1 MIVWL
6 NGKLI
11 PADEASIS
19 IQDKGFLVGDG
30 VFETLRSYEGKPFA
44 LADHFE
50 RLGHSA
56 SRSGIVLEN
65 VDQLRDAVGAVLA
78 ANNLRDARLRITV
91 TSGSGP
97 AGLERGSNGQTQL
110 VTASK
115 LNSWPPFA
123 KALISPW
130 PKNEHGPL
138 AGVKST
144 SNAENIVKLAY
155 ARKHRVDELISLNTA
170 GNVCEG
176 TTSNVL
182 IVDERGITTP
192 PLSAG
197 CLSGVTRSHLITFA
211 AAQGVE
217 IKEMHSSKQQL
228 HHAHEI
234 LLTSSTRIVQPI
246 IELDGNPVG
255 GGKPGP
261 VAKKLT
267 AFFLDGIKI
276 ELQL

>member
-6 NGKLI
+6 NGELT
-11 PADEASIS
+11 EASATS
-19 IQDKGFLVGDG
+19 IAITDKGFLIGDG
-30 VFETLRSYEGKPFA
+30 VFETLRSYGGKPFA
-44 LADHFE
+44 LADHIR

-56 SRSGIVLEN
+56 NRSGIVLEN
-65 VDQLRDAVGAVLA
+65 VDQLRDAVGAVLT
-78 ANNLRDARLRITV
+78 ANKLRDARLRITV

-97 AGLERGSNGQTQL
+97 AGLERGNSGQTQL
-110 VTASK
+110 VTASE
-115 LNSWPPFA
+115 LSSWPPTA

-155 ARKHRVDELISLNTA
+155 AKKHHVDELISLNTA
-170 GNVCEG
+170 GNLCEG

-182 IVDERGITTP
+182 TVDERGITTP

-217 IKEMHSSKQQL
+217 IKEMNSSKQQL
-228 HHAHEI
+228 YNAHEI
-234 LLTSSTRIVQPI
+234 LLTSSTRIIQPI
-246 IELDGNPVG
+246 IELDGKPVG
-255 GGKPGP
+255 SGKPGP
-261 VAKKLT
+261 TAKKLT
-267 AFFLDGIKI
+267 AFFLDGIKQ
-276 ELQL
+276 ELRL